1 MTMTVSAPAIR
12 VVDDDASWRRSITRL
27 LAAAGYEV
35 VPYESAEQ
43 FLQTDDFSTPGC
55 ILLDVRMPSLSG
67 LQLQRSLAAQSHALP
82 IVFLTGHG
90 DIPMSVNAMRAG
102 AEDFLT
108 KPVTSEALLVAVQ
121 RALARDSAS
130 RAQEEEKRR
139 LLSRLDTLTPTEHKV
154 FVLIVR
160 GRLNKQIAYE
170 LGSTERTIKWHRRNI
185 MDKLKVDSLAEM
197 VSFAE
202 HLGVLVADDNVDA
215 PAPTR

>member
-1 MTMTVSAPAIR
+1 MTVSAPAIR
-12 VVDDDASWRRSITRL
+12 VVDDDASWRRSVTRL
-27 LAAAGYEV
+27 LVASGYEV
-35 VPYESAEQ
+35 MPYESAEQ
-43 FLQTDDFSTPGC
+43 FLQADDFSTPGC

-67 LQLQRSLAAQSHALP
+67 LQLQRSLAARSHALP

-108 KPVTSEALLVAVQ
+108 KPVTSAALLVAVQ
-121 RALARDSAS
+121 RALARDSES
-130 RAQEEEKRR
+130 RAQDEEKRR
-139 LLSRLDTLTPTEHKV
+139 LLGRLDGLTPTEHKV

-185 MDKLKVDSLAEM
+185 MEKLKVDSLAEM
-197 VSFAE
+197 VSLAE
-202 HLGVLVADDNVDA
+202 HLGVLVPDVNGGA
-215 PAPTR
+215 PAP